1 MKVLVILAVFCL
13 CERAWL
19 NPAGRL
25 AAFKSIHMRWFC
37 HILIFC
43 FDIEYGGSMPYIP
56 STRSMRVARHLAQE
70 IQGPSPRSRQS
81 MGPFRGSSLY
91 QRTGSREQDDNN
103 GDFSLFGNNNL
114 ANWHSQDYANVTN
127 KLKRSFYS
135 FKQNVPPQPFTT
147 VIVQIHSLYISLST
161 VIGW

>member
-13 CERAWL
+13 CQRAWL

-43 FDIEYGGSMPYIP
+43 LDIEYSGSMPYIP

-91 QRTGSREQDDNN
+91 QRTGTREQDDNN
-103 GDFSLFGNNNL
+103 GDFSLFGK
-114 ANWHSQDYANVTN
+114 DYANVTN
-127 KLKRSFYS
+127 KLKSSFYS
-135 FKQNVPPQPFTT
+135 FKQNIPPQALTT
-147 VIVQIHSLYISLST
+147 GIVQIHSLYISLSQVPCT